1 MKKCVLCSPFGIFL
15 GHFVCREVM
24 LMEPVKFEIIVD
36 LPHPVSVKQLR
47 TMLGHT
53 SCYKKFI
60 WGYAEVSAP
69 MDKMLKKDVKFHG
82 MNSIKRDWISLKKR

>member
-1 MKKCVLCSPFGIFL
+1 MMSEWCRLFHIYLNMKKCILCAPFRILL
-15 GHFVCREVM
+15 GHFVYREVM

-36 LPHPVSVKQLR
+36 LRHPVSVKQLR

-60 WGYAEVSAP
+60 GD
-69 MDKMLKKDVKFHG
+69 MQ
-82 MNSIKRDWISLKKR
+82 RSLFQLTRC